1 MLDVHAPEHR
11 VGGARDFFL
20 HLFTITCGL
29 LIALALEDAATALHH
44 RAERRE
50 AETKIRQELERN
62 RTTIK
67 QGMPFVFAERDNL
80 LHIIQLLE
88 AASQSKLPQHEPMT
102 LNYGDTT
109 LDDAA
114 WRTANGT
121 GVLAYMEYDEAEH
134 FADAYKEQAQL
145 EDAEVKTLDDYLLL
159 ITSVGLDKTLTPD
172 QAKLALADARRTL
185 AHVNG
190 ILSIGQGTL
199 DAYNKALR

>member
-11 VGGARDFFL
+11 LTGARDFFL

-44 RAERRE
+44 RADRRE

-62 RTTIK
+62 RNTLK
-67 QGMPFVFAERDNL
+67 QGGPVVLVERDNL
-80 LHIIQLLE
+80 LHVIQMLE
-88 AASQSKLPQHEPMT
+88 AASQSKLPQHESMT
-102 LNYGDTT
+102 LNYSDAS

-121 GVLAYMEYDEAEH
+121 GVLSYMEYDEAEH

-145 EDAEVKTLDDYLLL
+145 EDAEIKTLDDFVLLVAD
-159 ITSVGLDKTLTPD
+159 VGPKKDLTPEE
-172 QAKLALADARRTL
+172 AKLALPDARRAF
-185 AHVNG
+185 AHING
-190 ILSIGQGTL
+190 ILAIGQGTL
-199 DAYNKALR
+199 DSYNKALR